1 VKRKGIPSR
10 VRDAYYGPGAAAAA
24 TTPKAGGP
32 TASRAPRACCAPRPL
47 AVGCRG
53 ALTAALPCVAGWER
67 GEASSDYPGRVAGRA
82 AGQGSET
89 FAAFAAFEL
98 WKIIALGERVGGKR
112 DVLPVAVLPAAEAGL
127 PGLAASPLCL
137 QFALC
142 PLCCT
147 QALGA
152 RSFGRLRRA
161 VLRPSLW
168 VRIAKREALVSVALS
183 RQAPRDA
190 MREQE
195 QAVPVVRR
203 SRKTLVLILVP

>member
-67 GEASSDYPGRVAGRA
+67 GEASSDYPGRVTGRA
-82 AGQGSET
+82 AGQG
-89 FAAFAAFEL
+89 
-98 WKIIALGERVGGKR
+98 GERVGGKR